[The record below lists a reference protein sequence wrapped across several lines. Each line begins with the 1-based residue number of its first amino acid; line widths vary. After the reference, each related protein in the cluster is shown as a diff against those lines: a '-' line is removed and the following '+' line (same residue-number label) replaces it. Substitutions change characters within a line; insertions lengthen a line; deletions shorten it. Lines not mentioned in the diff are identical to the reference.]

1 VLRFRNAGF
10 ERGAVVATA
19 TAAQLDI
26 SDVDGQARLRAV
38 GPWTV
43 RTVGDL
49 EPSIDKA
56 ISDVSGSTVLD
67 LSGIEHIDTAGA
79 WLLTRLQRGLSAK
92 QGTVSVEGASENAQR
107 LLEALNPTEREV
119 PPPPPEVGVAQE
131 LVEAVGRTMY
141 FSWHDFLA
149 GLNILGG
156 VTRGLARAVFDPARF
171 RITSI
176 VFHVDR
182 TGLRAVPIITL
193 MSLLIGAIIAQQ
205 SAFQLRAF
213 GAEIYAVDLVGILV
227 LREIGVLLTAIMIA
241 GRSGSAITAEIGSM
255 KMREEIDAL
264 NVIGVDPVEVLI
276 MPRIVALVIVLPLLV
291 FLADMAALFGAGL
304 VSWAYIG
311 LAPEAFID
319 RVRDA
324 VAINT
329 LFVGLIK
336 APFMALIIGI
346 IAASEGLSVRGSA
359 ASLGQHTT
367 AAVVKSIFTVILV
380 DGLFALYF
388 AAVNY

>member
-1 VLRFRNAGF
+1 
-10 ERGAVVATA
+10 VATA
-19 TAAQLDI
+19 TAPAAQLEF
-26 SDVDGQARLRAV
+26 SEADGQARLRAV

-43 RTVGDL
+43 RSVGNLESSVDDAIARIAGATV
-49 EPSIDKA
+49 I
-56 ISDVSGSTVLD
+56 D

-79 WLLTRLQRGLSAK
+79 WLLTRLERGLRAK
-92 QGTVSVEGASENAQR
+92 EASVTIEGASDNAQR
-107 LLEALNPTEREV
+107 LLGALDPTEREIPKS
-119 PPPPPEVGVAQE
+119 PPPVGAAVE
-131 LVEAVGRTMY
+131 LVEGIGRTMY
-141 FSWHDFLA
+141 LSWQDLLS

-156 VTRGLARAVFDPARF
+156 VTRGLVKAIGNPKRL

-176 VFHVDR
+176 VYHIDR

-193 MSLLIGAIIAQQ
+193 MSLLIGAIISQQ

-213 GAEIYAVDLVGILV
+213 GAEIFSVDLVGILV

-264 NVIGVDPVEVLI
+264 SVIGVDPVEVLI
-276 MPRIVALVIVLPLLV
+276 MPRIVGLIIALPMLV
-291 FLADMAALFGAGL
+291 FLADMAALVGAGL
-304 VSWAYIG
+304 VSWVYIG
-311 LAPEAFID
+311 LSPEAFID

-324 VAINT
+324 VAFNT
-329 LFVGLIK
+329 LVVGLIK
-336 APFMALIIGI
+336 APFMALIVGI
-346 IAASEGLSVRGSA
+346 IAASEGLAVRGSA

-367 AAVVKSIFTVILV
+367 AAVVKSIFMVIVV

>member
-1 VLRFRNAGF
+1 M
-10 ERGAVVATA
+10 ATA
-19 TAAQLDI
+19 TAAQLDF
-26 SDVDGQARLRAV
+26 SDADGQARLRAV
-38 GPWTV
+38 GSWTV
-43 RTVGDL
+43 RTVGGL
-49 EPSIDKA
+49 EPSIDQA
-56 ISDVSGSTVLD
+56 IANISEATVID

-79 WLLTRLQRGLSAK
+79 WLLTRLQRGLNEK
-92 QGTVSVEGASENAQR
+92 QSDVSIEGASDNAQR
-107 LLEALNPTEREV
+107 LLDALNPTEREIPA
-119 PPPPPEVGVAQE
+119 PPPQIGAAQE

-141 FSWHDFLA
+141 LSWQDFLA

-156 VTRGLARAVFDPARF
+156 VTRGLIRAVPNPSRL

-176 VFHVDR
+176 VFHLDR

-213 GAEIYAVDLVGILV
+213 GAEIFSVDLVGILV

-264 NVIGVDPVEVLI
+264 SVIGVDPVEVLI
-276 MPRIVALVIVLPLLV
+276 MPRLIALILALPMLV
-291 FLADMAALFGAGL
+291 FLADIAALVGAGL
-304 VSWAYIG
+304 VSWVYIG

-324 VAINT
+324 VALNT

-367 AAVVKSIFTVILV
+367 AAVVKSIFMVIVV

>member
-1 VLRFRNAGF
+1 M
-10 ERGAVVATA
+10 ATA
-19 TAAQLDI
+19 TAAQLDF
-26 SDVDGQARLRAV
+26 SDVDGGTRLRAV

-56 ISDVSGSTVLD
+56 IADVSGAAVLD
-67 LSGIEHIDTAGA
+67 LSGIDHIDTAGA

-92 QGTVSVEGASENAQR
+92 QSSVSVEGASENAQR

-119 PPPPPEVGVAQE
+119 PPPPPEIGVAQE
-131 LVEAVGRTMY
+131 LVEAIGRTMY
-141 FSWHDFLA
+141 FSWQDFLA

-156 VTRGLARAVFDPARF
+156 VTRGLVRAVADPARF
-171 RITSI
+171 RLTSI
-176 VFHVDR
+176 VFHIDR
-182 TGLRAVPIITL
+182 TGLRAVPIIAL

-324 VAINT
+324 VALNT

>member
-1 VLRFRNAGF
+1 M
-10 ERGAVVATA
+10 ATA
-19 TAAQLDI
+19 TAAQLDF
-26 SDVDGQARLRAV
+26 SDTDGQARLRAV

-43 RTVGDL
+43 RTVGGL
-49 EPSIDKA
+49 ESAIDKA
-56 ISDVSGSTVLD
+56 VDDISGATVID
-67 LSGIEHIDTAGA
+67 LSGIDHIDTAGA
-79 WLLTRLQRGLSAK
+79 WLITRLQRGLSAK
-92 QGTVSVEGASENAQR
+92 ESAVSIEGASDNAQR
-107 LLEALNPTEREV
+107 LLDALNPTEREI
-119 PPPPPEVGVAQE
+119 PPPPAHVGAAQE

-141 FSWHDFLA
+141 FSGQDFMA

-156 VTRGLARAVFDPARF
+156 VTRGLAKAVVSPSRL

-213 GAEIYAVDLVGILV
+213 GAEIFSVDLVGILV
-227 LREIGVLLTAIMIA
+227 LREIGVLLTSIMIA

-276 MPRIVALVIVLPLLV
+276 MPRILGLIIALPMLV
-291 FLADMAALFGAGL
+291 FLADIAALFGAGL
-304 VSWAYIG
+304 VSWVYIG
-311 LAPEAFID
+311 LPPEAFID

-324 VAINT
+324 VALNT

-367 AAVVKSIFTVILV
+367 ASVVKAIFMVIVV
-380 DGLFALYF
+380 DGVFALYF

>member
-1 VLRFRNAGF
+1 M
-10 ERGAVVATA
+10 ATA
-19 TAAQLDI
+19 IAAQLDY

-38 GPWTV
+38 GSWTV
-43 RTVGDL
+43 RTVGTL
-49 EPSIDKA
+49 ESSIDKA
-56 ISDVSGSTVLD
+56 ITDISGATVID
-67 LSGIEHIDTAGA
+67 LAGIDHIDTAGA

-92 QGTVSVEGASENAQR
+92 QSTVSMEGASENAQR
-107 LLEALNPTEREV
+107 LLDALSPTEREI
-119 PPPPPEVGVAQE
+119 PPPPPQIGVAHE
-131 LVEAVGRTMY
+131 MVEAVGRTMY
-141 FSWHDFLA
+141 FSWQDFLS

-156 VTRGLARAVFDPARF
+156 VTRGFVRAVRHPARF
-171 RITSI
+171 RVTSI
-176 VFHVDR
+176 VFHIDR

-213 GAEIYAVDLVGILV
+213 GAEIFSVDLVAILV

-264 NVIGVDPVEVLI
+264 SVIGVDPVEVLI
-276 MPRIVALVIVLPLLV
+276 MPRIIALIVALPMLV
-291 FLADMAALFGAGL
+291 FLADMAALVGGGL
-304 VSWAYIG
+304 VSWVYIG
-311 LAPEAFID
+311 ITPAAFID

-324 VAINT
+324 VALNT

-336 APFMALIIGI
+336 APFMALIVGI

-367 AAVVKSIFTVILV
+367 ASVVKAIFMVIVV

>member
-1 VLRFRNAGF
+1 M
-10 ERGAVVATA
+10 ATAAA
-19 TAAQLDI
+19 TAAQLEF
-26 SDVDGQARLRAV
+26 SDQNGQARLRAL

-43 RTVGDL
+43 RSVGGL
-49 EPSIDKA
+49 EASIDDA
-56 ISDVSGSTVLD
+56 IAKISGATVID
-67 LSGIEHIDTAGA
+67 LSGVEHIDTAGA
-79 WLLTRLQRGLSAK
+79 WLITRLERGLRAK
-92 QGTVSVEGASENAQR
+92 QSEVSVEGASENAKR
-107 LLEALNPTEREV
+107 LLEALDPAEREV
-119 PPPPPEVGVAQE
+119 PPSPAPIGAALE

-141 FSWHDFLA
+141 LSWQDLIA
-149 GLNILGG
+149 GLSLLGG
-156 VTRGLARAVFDPARF
+156 VTRGFVRAVLDPRRF
-171 RITSI
+171 RVTSI
-176 VFHVDR
+176 VYHIDR
-182 TGLRAVPIITL
+182 TGFRAVPIITL
-193 MSLLIGAIIAQQ
+193 MSLLIGAIISQQ

-213 GAEIYAVDLVGILV
+213 GAEIFSVDLVGILV

-264 NVIGVDPVEVLI
+264 SVIGVDPVEVLI
-276 MPRIVALVIVLPLLV
+276 MPRIIGLIIALPMLV
-291 FLADMAALFGAGL
+291 FLADIAALVGAGL
-304 VSWAYIG
+304 VSWVYIG
-311 LAPEAFID
+311 LPPEAFID

-324 VAINT
+324 VALNT

-346 IAASEGLSVRGSA
+346 IAASEGLAVRGSA

-367 AAVVKSIFTVILV
+367 AAVVKAIFMVIVV

>member
-1 VLRFRNAGF
+1 M
-10 ERGAVVATA
+10 ATA
-19 TAAQLDI
+19 TAAQLDF
-26 SDVDGQARLRAV
+26 SDVDGVTRLRAV

-56 ISDVSGSTVLD
+56 IADVSGAAVLD
-67 LSGIEHIDTAGA
+67 LSGIDHIDTAGA

-92 QGTVSVEGASENAQR
+92 QSSVSVEGASENAQR

-119 PPPPPEVGVAQE
+119 PPPPPEIGVAQE
-131 LVEAVGRTMY
+131 LVEAIGRTMY
-141 FSWHDFLA
+141 FSWQDFLA

-156 VTRGLARAVFDPARF
+156 VTRGLVRAVADPARF
-171 RITSI
+171 RLTSI
-176 VFHVDR
+176 VFHIDR
-182 TGLRAVPIITL
+182 TGLRAVPIIAL

-324 VAINT
+324 VALNT

>member
-1 VLRFRNAGF
+1 M
-10 ERGAVVATA
+10 
-19 TAAQLDI
+19 
-26 SDVDGQARLRAV
+26 RAV

-56 ISDVSGSTVLD
+56 IADVSGAAVLD
-67 LSGIEHIDTAGA
+67 LSGIDHIDTAGA

-92 QGTVSVEGASENAQR
+92 QSSVSVEGASENAQR

-119 PPPPPEVGVAQE
+119 PPPPPEIGVAQE
-131 LVEAVGRTMY
+131 LVEAIGRTMY
-141 FSWHDFLA
+141 FSWQDFLA

-156 VTRGLARAVFDPARF
+156 VTRGLVRAVADPARF
-171 RITSI
+171 RLTSI
-176 VFHVDR
+176 VFHIDR
-182 TGLRAVPIITL
+182 TGLRAVPIIAL

-324 VAINT
+324 VALNT

>member
-1 VLRFRNAGF
+1 M
-10 ERGAVVATA
+10 ATA
-19 TAAQLDI
+19 IAAQLDF
-26 SDVDGQARLRAV
+26 SDADGQARLRAV
-38 GPWTV
+38 GSWTV
-43 RTVGDL
+43 RTVGKL
-49 EPSIDKA
+49 EPSIDQA
-56 ISDVSGSTVLD
+56 ISNISGATVID
-67 LSGIEHIDTAGA
+67 LSGIENIDTAGA
-79 WLLTRLQRGLSAK
+79 WLLTRLQRGLHEK
-92 QGTVSVEGASENAQR
+92 QSDVSIEGASDNAQR
-107 LLEALNPTEREV
+107 LLDALSPAEREV
-119 PPPPPEVGVAQE
+119 PAPPQQIGVAQE

-141 FSWHDFLA
+141 LSWQDFLA

-156 VTRGLARAVFDPARF
+156 VTRGLIKAVPNPARL

-176 VFHVDR
+176 VYHVDR

-213 GAEIYAVDLVGILV
+213 GAEIFAVDLVGILV

-264 NVIGVDPVEVLI
+264 VVIGVDPVEVLI
-276 MPRIVALVIVLPLLV
+276 MPRLVALIIALPMLV
-291 FLADMAALFGAGL
+291 FLADMSALVGAGL
-304 VSWAYIG
+304 VSWVYIG
-311 LAPEAFID
+311 IPPEAFID

-324 VAINT
+324 VALNT

-359 ASLGQHTT
+359 SSLGQHTT
-367 AAVVKSIFTVILV
+367 ASVVKSIFMVIVV

-388 AAVNY
+388 AAVSY